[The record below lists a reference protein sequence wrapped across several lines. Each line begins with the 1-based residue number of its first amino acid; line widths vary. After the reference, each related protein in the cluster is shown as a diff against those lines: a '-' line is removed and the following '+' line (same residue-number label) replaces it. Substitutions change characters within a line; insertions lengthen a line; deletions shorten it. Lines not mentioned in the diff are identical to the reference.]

1 MLGDIERRLSLGK
14 GAKQLL
20 AGDQSQDFE
29 QPVFAELIREIE
41 EKEEEEQL
49 REIGIDG
56 IEGESVEVEL
66 EPTIKSEVDISV
78 SCKRKKSRV
87 MRPFLFPII
96 AHITA
101 TQKIMGSI
109 SPPPPRRFLCSLIRI
124 CVFI

>member
-56 IEGESVEVEL
+56 IEGESAEVEL

-78 SCKRKKSRV
+78 SCKQEINV
-87 MRPFLFPII
+87 
-96 AHITA
+96 
-101 TQKIMGSI
+101 
-109 SPPPPRRFLCSLIRI
+109 
-124 CVFI
+124 V